1 MYMSKKIALVVGG
14 TRGIGSV
21 ITKQL
26 TERGDQTYTAS
37 RRNLVDPNHIKVD
50 LPNGIDLSDDIKLNY
65 LIFAHRYRG
74 LSWDEDFD
82 VTLKTVEKTIDQFK
96 DQFLPEASIV
106 ILSSNA
112 SQFVLQEQPA
122 SYHATRAALN
132 GLTRYYAAT
141 LGKQGIRC
149 NAVLPST
156 LIKPENEQ
164 FFTPENPT
172 RNMIEK
178 ITPLNRMGSALDV
191 AYLVEFLCSEK
202 SSFITGQSLFV
213 DGGLSVIGQEW
224 IGRDYLSSKS
234 I

>member
-1 MYMSKKIALVVGG
+1 MSKKIALVVGG

-26 TERGDQTYTAS
+26 IERGDHTYTAS
-37 RRNLVDPNHIKVD
+37 RRQLDDPNHISVE
-50 LPNGIDLSDDIKLNY
+50 LPNRLDFSDDIKLNY

-74 LSWDEDFD
+74 KLWEEDFD
-82 VTLKTVEKTIDQFK
+82 ITLKTVEQTINQFK
-96 DQFLPEASIV
+96 DQFLSEASIV

-112 SQFVLQEQPA
+112 SQFVLQEQSA

-141 LGKQGIRC
+141 LGARGIRC

-156 LIKPENEQ
+156 LIKPENEK
-164 FFTPENPT
+164 FFTPENQT

-191 AYLVEFLCSEK
+191 AHLVEFLCSEK
-202 SSFITGQSLFV
+202 SSFITGQSLLV
-213 DGGLSVIGQEW
+213 DGGLSIIGQEW
-224 IGRDYLSSKS
+224 IGRDHLSFKS